1 MLHLL
6 SELVG
11 QRVCVWFEKRLAVG
25 ILRGVGDGLVC
36 VDVVDKEEQIVR
48 TFIALGVVT
57 AVRTMEMQPSE

>member
-11 QRVCVWFEKRLAVG
+11 QRICVWFEKRIAVG
-25 ILRGVGDGLVC
+25 VLRGVGDGLVC

-48 TFIALGVVT
+48 TFIALAVVT
-57 AVRTMEMQPSE
+57 AVRTMETLPSK